1 MSPIMPPVVP
11 IYAALHHV
19 SRYQYAQPVSLGPQT
34 VRLRPAPHCRSLIA
48 AYSLKVE
55 PQHHYINWYQDHLA
69 NYLARL
75 VFTEKVSEFKVTV
88 DMVIQMSAYNPFDFF
103 LEPGAERYPF
113 AYNPT
118 VKQELA
124 SYLQAEPLT
133 EATPLLQA
141 YLHKINRNH
150 QATIDFLVHLNQ
162 TVHHDLAYL
171 TRMEPGVQAAELT
184 LLLGQGSCRDSA
196 WLMVQLLRH
205 CGLAARFVSGYLI
218 ELSPDAHLA
227 GDAAIAV
234 DAATDK
240 ATDSTDL
247 HAWCEVY
254 LPGAGWIGLDTT
266 SGLMAGDGHIPLACS
281 PQPSSAAP
289 IEGAT
294 EKTDVIFTHQM
305 QVTRLPQFPL

>member
-1 MSPIMPPVVP
+1 MSISKP

-19 SRYQYAQPVSLGPQT
+19 SQYQYAHPVSLGPQI
-34 VRLRPAPHCRSLIA
+34 VRLRPAPHCRSLIVSYA
-48 AYSLKVE
+48 LKVE
-55 PQHHYINWYQDHLA
+55 PAHHFINWYQDHLA

-75 VFTEKVSEFKVTV
+75 VFTDKVSEFKVTV

-113 AYNPT
+113 AYNPI

-141 YLHKINRNH
+141 YLHKINRNN
-150 QATIDFLVHLNQ
+150 QATIDFLVYLNQ

-171 TRMEPGVQAAELT
+171 TRMEPGVQSPEHT
-184 LLLGQGSCRDSA
+184 LATARGSCRDSA
-196 WLMVQLLRH
+196 WLLVQLLRH

-218 ELSPDAHLA
+218 ELSPNLTLPNADNDAPR
-227 GDAAIAV
+227 DSAA
-234 DAATDK
+234 
-240 ATDSTDL
+240 DSTEL

-294 EKTDVIFTHQM
+294 EKTDVIFSHQM
-305 QVTRLPQFPL
+305 QVTRLPKFPI